1 MFVKDLVLLFY
12 DELKKMGIYK
22 CKDFNGYFVVYKVF
36 CDDFEVNLFKMFF
49 GKIEIYFSR
58 LVEIVCIWEL
68 EKDEVISLLLVY
80 VLTFEGWN
88 FFECRIFLL

>member
-1 MFVKDLVLLFY
+1 MFVKDSALSFY

-22 CKDFNGYFVVYKVF
+22 RKDFNGYFVVYKVF
-36 CDDFEVNLFKMFF
+36 RDDFEVNLFKTFF

-58 LVEIVCIWEL
+58 LAEIVRIWEL

-80 VLTFEGWN
+80 VLIFEGWN
-88 FFECRIFLL
+88 FFERRIFLL